1 MAKKKRLF
9 CEINPFCYALSL
21 KKEIIKRHVKDLTS
35 GEKFTKK
42 GTTELLPV
50 VLSSYRSHMIK
61 RGPGIDPVLQENKV
75 VNIKLAVSKING
87 TIIHPGEA
95 FSFWRTVGKATKRR
109 GYREGRVILKNKLI
123 AGTGGGLCN
132 LGNTIHLLVLHS
144 PLDVTEFH
152 SHSDAL
158 APDEGKRVPFS
169 TGTSVSYNNIDYR
182 VKNNTDR
189 DIQIHLWCDGDDLCG
204 ELRSVEQFPWSYRL
218 VEEGHHFRPEGEKYY
233 RVSKI
238 YRETLKRDTDEVID
252 RKLVLD
258 NHSEVMFD
266 YSLIPTEQIKETM

>member
-42 GTTELLPV
+42 GSAELLPV

-87 TIIHPGEA
+87 TIIHPGEV

-218 VEEGHHFRPEGEKYY
+218 VEEGHHFRLEGEKYY